1 MNIISYVRT
10 FGNKTFSEL
19 PFNYVDG
26 LIFSQLSYVNFYL
39 AIPDS
44 GFVKLKTLKESKQI
58 NNKDFYFGS
67 VDAKNNEKIL
77 KLMVKSRRY
86 KNVQVGYSRYSFDAE
101 INKQFAAVTFLMPN
115 NIGFISYR
123 GTDITMVGW
132 REDLYIAYRNA
143 IPGAEEAV
151 DYIKMVTKLFL
162 GNFYVGGHSKG
173 GNLAIYSCL
182 NMYKKLYPRLLN
194 VFSYD
199 GPGFKDSIREHP
211 HYDLVK
217 DKVVKFLTSND
228 MIGVVYNNIEN
239 AKIVYSN
246 GILLGGHDP
255 FRWQVDLVKV
265 DFVYS
270 KNRSY
275 MSKKYEEALM
285 TWLNEVSDEDKE
297 VVVHVIFEM
306 MGEAKNVYDLLL
318 KGGRLILNGK
328 KTWDQYKPQQ
338 RIQARETFKKLGRYF
353 LAAYSPK
360 RFLIEKF
367 SSKNLDEESPNNTN

>member
-1 MNIISYVRT
+1 MNIINYVRK
-10 FGNKTFSEL
+10 FGHKTFSEL

-26 LIFSQLSYVNFYL
+26 LIFSQLSYVNFDMVTPE
-39 AIPDS
+39 A
-44 GFVKLKTLKESKQI
+44 GFIRFKALQDKEVLH
-58 NNKDFYFGS
+58 NKDFYYGS
-67 VDAKNNEKIL
+67 VDAKNNERLL
-77 KLMVKSRRY
+77 KLMTKSRRF
-86 KNVQVGYSRYSFDAE
+86 KNVQVGYFRSSFNE
-101 INKQFAAVTFLMPN
+101 KINIQFAAVTFLMPH

-132 REDLYIAYRNA
+132 REDFYIAYRDS
-143 IPGAEEAV
+143 IPGQEEAIH
-151 DYIKMVTKLFL
+151 YLNTITKLFQ

-182 NMYKKLYPRLLN
+182 NMPKKLFPRLIN
-194 VFSYD
+194 AFSYD
-199 GPGFKDSIREHP
+199 GPGFKNTIKEAK
-211 HYDLVK
+211 HYELLK

-228 MIGVVYNNIEN
+228 MIGVIYNNVDN

-255 FRWQVDLVKV
+255 FRWSVKFSKP

-270 KNRSY
+270 KDRSY

-285 TWLNEVSDEDKE
+285 SWLTEVSDEDKR

-306 MGEAKNVYDLLL
+306 LGEANNVYDLLL
-318 KGGRLILNGK
+318 KGGRLIANGR
-328 KTWDQYKPQQ
+328 KTWDEYNPQQ
-338 RIQARETFKKLGRYF
+338 RILARETFKKLGRYF
-353 LAAYSPK
+353 LSAYSPK

-367 SSKNLDEESPNNTN
+367 STKSEEGQEEKKDN